1 MRKTK
6 ADENPSSLSLQVA
19 ITRKNTKSKT
29 VMRNPYVEEYQNNT
43 VFQISGKI

>member
-6 ADENPSSLSLQVA
+6 ADENSSSLSLQVA
-19 ITRKNTKSKT
+19 ITGMWKNTKNT

-43 VFQISGKI
+43 VSHNYF